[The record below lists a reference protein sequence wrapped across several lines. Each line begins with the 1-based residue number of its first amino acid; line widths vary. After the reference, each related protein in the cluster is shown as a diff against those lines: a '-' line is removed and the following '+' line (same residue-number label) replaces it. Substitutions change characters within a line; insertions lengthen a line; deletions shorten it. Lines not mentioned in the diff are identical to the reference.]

1 MSRLLVALPLPGA
14 AGAELGFTV
23 QSENGKLTHHG
34 HAVPAALPR
43 LGAVMVVVPA
53 QALSW
58 HRIELP
64 KAPAARLRAAL
75 EGVLED
81 KLLDE
86 PAQLHFALQS
96 DAKPGSSAW
105 VAVCDKAWLRSQL
118 MRLVEVGL
126 PITRVL
132 PEATPRTLDQA
143 PQLHVSGSDHQ
154 PQAVW
159 ADTQGV
165 QQGSLALLLD
175 AGLDL
180 NGAQIS
186 GEPQVLER
194 AEHMLQQAPALQT
207 AAERLAA
214 ALQSDWNLAQFDLR
228 KLGATGWWPTLASG
242 LRALALEPVWR
253 PLRWAV
259 GLGLVLNLVGLN
271 ATAWSQSRALQAK
284 RAALKD
290 TLTQTFP
297 QVKVVID
304 AQRQMQ
310 REVQVLRQATGA
322 ATERDADVMLT
333 ALAAA
338 APDLKAP
345 SGMDY
350 ANGELT
356 LKAVGLAA
364 EQLEPINQRLQANG
378 LQARVEGANLL
389 VKAQVAP

>member
-1 MSRLLVALPLPGA
+1 MSRLFVALNPTGSTSA
-14 AGAELGFTV
+14 DLGFAV
-23 QSENGKLTHHG
+23 QSENGKLSQLG
-34 HAVPAALPR
+34 AAVPASLPR

-53 QALSW
+53 QVLSW
-58 HRIELP
+58 HRIDLP
-64 KAPAARLRAAL
+64 KAPPARLRAAL

-86 PAQLHFALQS
+86 PAQLHFALQ
-96 DAKPGSSAW
+96 PGATPGAPTW
-105 VAVCDKAWLRSQL
+105 VAVCDKAWLRAQL

-126 PITRVL
+126 PITRIV
-132 PEATPRTLDQA
+132 PEAAPRRADEA
-143 PQLHVSGSDHQ
+143 PHLHVSGFEHL
-154 PQAVW
+154 PQAMW
-159 ADTQGV
+159 ADSQGV
-165 QQGSLALLLD
+165 EHGSLALLLG
-175 AGLDL
+175 AGLDVS
-180 NGAQIS
+180 GANIS
-186 GEPQVLER
+186 AEPQVLAR
-194 AEHMLQQAPALQT
+194 AEQMLQQTPRLQT
-207 AAERLAA
+207 APEHWAQ
-214 ALQSDWNLAQFDLR
+214 ALLSDWNLAQFDLR
-228 KLGATGWWPTLASG
+228 KLGVTGWWPTLASG
-242 LRALALEPVWR
+242 LRALAMESVWR
-253 PLRWAV
+253 PLRWAI

-271 ATAWSQSRALQAK
+271 AMAWSQSRALEAK

-310 REVQVLRQATGA
+310 REVQALRQATGA

-350 ANGELT
+350 AAGELT

-364 EQLEPINQRLQANG
+364 QLLEPINQRLQASG
-378 LQARVEGANLL
+378 LVARVDGANL
-389 VKAQVAP
+389 VMKAQVTP